1 MGEGI
6 STHTGTRLDLVVPGF
21 LTTGSPFL
29 PRILKY
35 ILEAAVWS
43 SQQPLVSHFSL
54 LLPKPAV
61 RMADLMLPDVPKG
74 QLQLTLLAASRRA
87 AE

>member
-6 STHTGTRLDLVVPGF
+6 STHRGTRLDLMVPGF

-29 PRILKY
+29 PLILKC
-35 ILEAAVWS
+35 ILEAAVRS
-43 SQQPLVSHFSL
+43 SQQPLVSHSSL
-54 LLPKPAV
+54 LPPKPAV
-61 RMADLMLPDVPKG
+61 RMTDLMLPDVPKG
-74 QLQLTLLAASRRA
+74 QLQLALLAASRQA

>member
-21 LTTGSPFL
+21 LTTGISFSS
-29 PRILKY
+29 KY

-74 QLQLTLLAASRRA
+74 QLC
-87 AE
+87 